1 MPTLTFPQKFSN
13 VLDNIKLAQEN
24 KYFKELKKE
33 LNDIMVSNDAF
44 PFSNEAIE
52 IDISQG
58 RENPSTGITE
68 MYKKD
73 LLKGQKILIVM
84 CYTC

>member
-1 MPTLTFPQKFSN
+1 
-13 VLDNIKLAQEN
+13 
-24 KYFKELKKE
+24 
-33 LNDIMVSNDAF
+33 MVSNDAF

-84 CYTC
+84 CYNCELNSSESPKIASYYIDHFWCY